1 MGSNR
6 LSRTRIFNDKDF
18 TIKSSSSNSM
28 IESSTNRGSYVE
40 NSQVTCGKVSEK
52 SGKVGGKS
60 GKGLTAW
67 QAESQASALIAIFE
81 APQCRNFFLKCV
93 YHLTDKEIQEAI
105 NYATRP
111 NIVSPVRYFNK
122 VCKSKLEQRGY

>member
-1 MGSNR
+1 
-6 LSRTRIFNDKDF
+6 
-18 TIKSSSSNSM
+18 M
-28 IESSTNRGSYVE
+28 IESTTNRSSYVE
-40 NSQVTCGKVSEK
+40 NPQATCAKVGEK